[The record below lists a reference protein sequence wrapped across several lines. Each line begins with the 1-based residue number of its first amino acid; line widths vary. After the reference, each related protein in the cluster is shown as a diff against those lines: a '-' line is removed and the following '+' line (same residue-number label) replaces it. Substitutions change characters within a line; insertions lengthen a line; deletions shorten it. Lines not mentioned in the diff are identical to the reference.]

1 MPAIFK
7 DGKWYIGDNSGH
19 MIKDNGTDMYP
30 REALN
35 FTDFNVQD
43 DSVNDETDIKPHRL
57 TQEELSEIMSK
68 KPAPQDGFPILFD
81 ERGVERQ
88 VGWYAYSDG
97 TKKSVYEKHF
107 DGKLTNGNGVTTV
120 YSEFFSDFNVDI
132 VINISGVVL
141 DDITR
146 VAIYPLNT
154 TNLNYYIEAIIEGGD
169 LIVQAKG
176 FNTIYHYRFT
186 IQYTKTTD
194 QPQ

>member
-19 MIKDNGTDMYP
+19 MIKDNGTDLYP

-57 TQEELSEIMSK
+57 TQEELSEIITK
-68 KPAPQDGFPILFD
+68 KPSPKESYPILFD
-81 ERGVERQ
+81 ETGAEHF
-88 VGWYAYSDG
+88 VGWYKYADG
-97 TKKSVYEKHF
+97 TKKPIYEKMI
-107 DGKLTNGNGVTTV
+107 DCGTLPNSTEKKIASGMSNIYVI
-120 YSEFFSDFNVDI
+120 SI
-132 VINISGVVL
+132 VGFCKRNSGVFSL
-141 DDITR
+141 PYASATD
-146 VAIYPLNT
+146 A
-154 TNLNYYIEAIIEGGD
+154 NYSIAVSYD
-169 LIVQAKG
+169 YTD
-176 FNTIYHYRFT
+176 NTISIITGTNRTDFTDSFVT